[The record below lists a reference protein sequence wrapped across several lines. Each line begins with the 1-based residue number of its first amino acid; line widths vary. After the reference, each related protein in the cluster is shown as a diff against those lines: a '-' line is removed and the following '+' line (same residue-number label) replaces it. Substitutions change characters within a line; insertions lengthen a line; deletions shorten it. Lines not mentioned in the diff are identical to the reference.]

1 MVNFIYGLYLH
12 KAITYKTNKTQAWL
26 LKHAYSLTQIPIPRN
41 FPKEIIR
48 EWVKNLACLLLY
60 YLQVQTIRNK
70 PNVHQDGQV
79 KLLFSHVKEYYAV
92 ILFLALCSHEKISTT
107 Y

>member
-1 MVNFIYGLYLH
+1 MVNFMYGLYLN

-48 EWVKNLACLLLY
+48 HWDKNLGCLLQY

-70 PNVHQDGQV
+70 PNVHQNGQV
-79 KLLFSHVKEYYAV
+79 KLLLSHVKEYYAV
-92 ILFLALCSHEKISTT
+92 TLFLALCNHEKISTT